1 MRVQT
6 PAALMDY
13 AIYKWGEPEFILCD
27 RFRLN
32 DLLDWNERH
41 RIPIIPRVT
50 RWSEAS
56 EDIRALRKMAKDGPL
71 SVAAEAATLIGAS
84 LAVARVK
91 SDDAGSMRL
100 VKRGTN
106 NQSRDD
112 VAAASD
118 VGGWGIRAGAG
129 QVGSRDGCLS
139 AHGQPV
145 IISAS
150 SSGSAHGWHL
160 DIPERAG
167 CEQWAHKPRTRR
179 C

>member
-1 MRVQT
+1 MVFQLGFTRSF
-6 PAALMDY
+6 P
-13 AIYKWGEPEFILCD
+13 KGERWRWRMGLGCNLRATLWTSQVAGSGSGEFILCD

-32 DLLDWNERH
+32 DLLDWNEQH

-71 SVAAEAATLIGAS
+71 SVSAAAATLIGAS

-112 VAAASD
+112 VAAALTCC
-118 VGGWGIRAGAG
+118 GAY
-129 QVGSRDGCLS
+129 
-139 AHGQPV
+139 
-145 IISAS
+145 
-150 SSGSAHGWHL
+150 
-160 DIPERAG
+160 ERARG
-167 CEQWAHKPRTRR
+167 KWVAEKVAYTPMVNP
-179 C
+179 